1 MTSFRQM
8 SFKASRANN
17 FWWKL
22 SGVLGDSREARLVMY
37 CAIQAVF
44 TVATLA
50 FTVLMF
56 CNYHLHALFQVF
68 KCAAALWNGKRQI
81 ARVRDVYCIVVAA
94 SMSCSAGQY
103 EVSTHSSREAK
114 GYSGMKCHW
123 RVGM

>member
-81 ARVRDVYCIVVAA
+81 ASLNHGYWDVMRTA
-94 SMSCSAGQY
+94 SS
-103 EVSTHSSREAK
+103 
-114 GYSGMKCHW
+114 
-123 RVGM
+123 